1 MAIRLS
7 ACLVALAL
15 LAGAVHISAT
25 LKVTP
30 YYRSNIGGAK

>member
-7 ACLVALAL
+7 ACLVAVAL
-15 LAGAVHISAT
+15 LVTAVHMSAT
-25 LKVTP
+25 LKATP